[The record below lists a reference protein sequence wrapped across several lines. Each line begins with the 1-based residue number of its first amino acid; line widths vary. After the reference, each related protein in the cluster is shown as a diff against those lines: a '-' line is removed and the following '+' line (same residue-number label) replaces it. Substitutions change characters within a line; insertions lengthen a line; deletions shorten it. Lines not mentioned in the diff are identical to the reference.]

1 MANIGHRSTQR
12 VMEILELIAFSGVE
26 DGFSLT
32 QVATVLKCPKS
43 SISPILHTLAAGGY
57 LSYDQA
63 QMKYTIGRRLFE
75 VGNTYLNNDDFYVQ
89 TLAIM
94 RKVVDLCSESCHL
107 AVLRDDN
114 VLYLLKVDSP
124 EPIRMF
130 SAPGKRLPANT
141 TALGKA
147 LLSKSTYQQLESRFP
162 NGLPQITPHTITSL
176 DELYKQLLTVRQ
188 TGFAYEKEENSEFV
202 QCIAVPIEKEEMPVM
217 ALSVSIPT
225 FRYTEEKG
233 ERIKL
238 LLQDARQEIERLLV

>member
-107 AVLRDDN
+107 AELRDDN

-162 NGLPQITPHTITSL
+162 MG
-176 DELYKQLLTVRQ
+176 YR
-188 TGFAYEKEENSEFV
+188 
-202 QCIAVPIEKEEMPVM
+202 
-217 ALSVSIPT
+217 
-225 FRYTEEKG
+225 
-233 ERIKL
+233 KL
-238 LLQDARQEIERLLV
+238 LRIPLLPWMNSTNNFSQFAKLVLHMKRRRILSLYNVLRFR

>member
-107 AVLRDDN
+107 AELRDDN
-114 VLYLLKVDSP
+114 VLYLLK
-124 EPIRMF
+124 
-130 SAPGKRLPANT
+130 A
-141 TALGKA
+141 AL
-147 LLSKSTYQQLESRFP
+147 
-162 NGLPQITPHTITSL
+162 
-176 DELYKQLLTVRQ
+176 QLLVCT
-188 TGFAYEKEENSEFV
+188 
-202 QCIAVPIEKEEMPVM
+202 
-217 ALSVSIPT
+217 L
-225 FRYTEEKG
+225 
-233 ERIKL
+233 
-238 LLQDARQEIERLLV
+238 

>member
-107 AVLRDDN
+107 AELRDDN
-114 VLYLLKVDSP
+114 VLYLLKWILQNPYACFRHPVNGCQ
-124 EPIRMF
+124 PI
-130 SAPGKRLPANT
+130 
-141 TALGKA
+141 
-147 LLSKSTYQQLESRFP
+147 LLHWGRRYFQRV
-162 NGLPQITPHTITSL
+162 HTSSWRAAFQMG
-176 DELYKQLLTVRQ
+176 YR
-188 TGFAYEKEENSEFV
+188 
-202 QCIAVPIEKEEMPVM
+202 
-217 ALSVSIPT
+217 
-225 FRYTEEKG
+225 
-233 ERIKL
+233 KL
-238 LLQDARQEIERLLV
+238 LRIPLLPWMNSTNNFSQFAKLVLHMKRRRILSLYNVLRFR